1 MMLMTNTTTLV
12 TGGTRGIGRA
22 IAARLIE
29 EGHQVIITGRYEP
42 GLLAAAEELGA
53 TPMQVDL
60 ADRESL
66 QTLLHRL
73 ATEVGR
79 IDVLINNAGVTDTL
93 PFGKVTDT
101 SWDHLV
107 AVNLTAPMILSRA
120 LVPEMLDAGFGRVV
134 FVSSV
139 SGLTGFAYA
148 STYCATKHGVVGYM
162 RALAKELAAAGS
174 SAVTANAICPAWV
187 ATDMASQVVER
198 IVQKTGR
205 DAARARNALAEM
217 CPQKRMLAPEEVAHV
232 VATLCH
238 IDARGI
244 NGETIAIDGGQIAA

>member
-1 MMLMTNTTTLV
+1 MTNTTTLV

-22 IAARLIE
+22 IAARLLE
-29 EGHQVIITGRYEP
+29 EGHRVIITGKDEP
-42 GLLAAAEELGA
+42 GLLQAAAELGV

-60 ADRESL
+60 ADRASIHAML
-66 QTLLHRL
+66 RRV

-93 PFGKVTDT
+93 PFGKVTDA
-101 SWDHLV
+101 SWDQLV

-148 STYCATKHGVVGYM
+148 STYCATKHGIVGYM
-162 RALAKELAAAGS
+162 RALAKELAARGS
-174 SAVTANAICPAWV
+174 SAVTANAVCPAWV
-187 ATDMASQVVER
+187 ATDMAAQVVER

-205 DAARARNALAEM
+205 DAGHARTALAEM
-217 CPQKRMLAPEEVAHV
+217 CPQKRILTPEEVAHA
-232 VATLCH
+232 VAMLCH
-238 IDARGI
+238 VDARGI
-244 NGETIAIDGGQIAA
+244 NGETLAIDGGRIAA